1 MEEKK
6 DWKKDFY
13 REFDNGLVEMSLMYG
28 RDMHNR
34 PPLYDLDLRKV
45 REIKEWCASFIE
57 ELLTQELDRAREE
70 GYQKGWEDGSKGKVF
85 EKIEVE
91 TEVTFKDLRDVIEG
105 KEDAGEFLSKLK
117 TK

>member
-57 ELLTQELDRAREE
+57 ELLTQELSKAREE
-70 GYQKGWEDGSKGKVF
+70 GRKEGTVEIIDMVLNSIGNSSWTYNPEVDDRKVVEMLKGE
-85 EKIEVE
+85 
-91 TEVTFKDLRDVIEG
+91 
-105 KEDAGEFLSKLK
+105 LSKLT

>member
-45 REIKEWCASFIE
+45 RAIKEWCASFIE
-57 ELLTQELDRAREE
+57 DLLTQDLDKAREE
-70 GYQKGWEDGSKGKVF
+70 GRREILSLVEDLEETNLDGEEWWRICSAI
-85 EKIEVE
+85 EKTII
-91 TEVTFKDLRDVIEG
+91 K
-105 KEDAGEFLSKLK
+105 LSNKK
-117 TK
+117 